1 MAESVMQAFG
11 VRVQEVRL
19 KRGLSQ
25 ERLAEICDLHRTA
38 IGRIERGET
47 NITLVNICKIA
58 HGLGVPPAALLSEE
72 KL

>member
-1 MAESVMQAFG
+1 MAESVTQSFG
-11 VRVQEVRL
+11 VRVQEARL

-47 NITLVNICKIA
+47 NITLVNIYKIA